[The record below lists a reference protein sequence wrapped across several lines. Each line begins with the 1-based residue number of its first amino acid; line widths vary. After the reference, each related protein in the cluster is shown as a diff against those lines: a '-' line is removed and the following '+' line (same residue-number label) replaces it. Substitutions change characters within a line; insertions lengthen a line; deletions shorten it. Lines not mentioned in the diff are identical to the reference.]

1 MGQSHNEEEKPRDD
15 ANLRKVNMLEAC
27 GVPEGY
33 TILGLLDETD
43 AGFDTLAMGALRY
56 HLTQVHIPPLAAH
69 AELLSRFEELYARQA
84 PRFLRD
90 ENGRILRDEN
100 GNLLGAEE
108 AEAFRVKNREDQQR
122 LRHEFVDL
130 LPSLWS

>member
-1 MGQSHNEEEKPRDD
+1 MGQDHSEEEKPRDD
-15 ANLRKVNMLEAC
+15 VRLREEKRMEAC
-27 GVPEGY
+27 GVPKDY
-33 TILGLLDETD
+33 SILGFLDETD
-43 AGFDTLAMGALRY
+43 ARFDTVAMGALRY
-56 HLTQVHIPPLAAH
+56 HLSLTHIPPLAAH